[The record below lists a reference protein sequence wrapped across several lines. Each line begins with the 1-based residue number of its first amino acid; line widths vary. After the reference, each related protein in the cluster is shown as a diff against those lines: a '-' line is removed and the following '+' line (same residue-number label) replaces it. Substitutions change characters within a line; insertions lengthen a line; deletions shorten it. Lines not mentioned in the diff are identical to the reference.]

1 MKELTLVVDEREL
14 STIKAA
20 LLLLQEQIDV
30 LPEDLAEMLREHG
43 RPMNE
48 IDIDRFSRRLG
59 ACPEALA
66 AYPQQDATLL
76 GHRPPHP

>member
-30 LPEDLAEMLREHG
+30 LPEDIAEMLQEHG

-48 IDIDRFSRRLG
+48 IDIDQFSRRLG
-59 ACPEALA
+59 VSHEALG
-66 AYPQQDATLL
+66 AYPQKDATLL
-76 GHRPPHP
+76 GYRPPQL

>member
-43 RPMNE
+43 RPMSD
-48 IDIDRFSRRLG
+48 IDIDQFSRRLS
-59 ACPEALA
+59 ACHEALP
-66 AYPQQDATLL
+66 AYPQKDGAAL
-76 GHRPPHP
+76 GHHPPHL

>member
-48 IDIDRFSRRLG
+48 IDIDQFSRRLG
-59 ACPEALA
+59 ACHEALA
-66 AYPQQDATLL
+66 AYPQQDPALL
-76 GHRPPHP
+76 GHRPPQL